1 MPKNITKGINDSLKK
16 KKKSR
21 EMVQRNQV
29 NTPGGCKEQLSHN
42 IWKTGELSMRP

>member
-1 MPKNITKGINDSLKK
+1 MPKNNTKGINDSLK